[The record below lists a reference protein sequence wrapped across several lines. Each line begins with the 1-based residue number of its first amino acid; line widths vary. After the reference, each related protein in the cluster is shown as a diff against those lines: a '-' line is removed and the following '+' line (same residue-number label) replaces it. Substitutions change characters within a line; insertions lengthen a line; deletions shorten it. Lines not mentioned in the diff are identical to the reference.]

1 MIRFTKKFNN
11 FLRRF
16 FKCYY
21 VVSNTPYGASAK
33 MRSLVKL
40 NKNEVYFIV
49 SMKRKGNLYR
59 YKFYKRII

>member
-1 MIRFTKKFNN
+1 MTRFTKKFNN
-11 FLRRF
+11 FLRRY

-21 VVSNTPYGASAK
+21 VVSNTPYGASTK